1 MAILHWLSAGP
12 RAASV
17 AEISTELD
25 IPKATAY
32 RIINDLKEWDVVEY
46 DAQTRL
52 YALGPR
58 LLEFSAAYSKST
70 SLTEIA
76 RPHLTRLRDKT
87 GETVSLNIL
96 LKHER
101 ICAYE
106 ARSVHGLHWSVP
118 PGARGPLYAG
128 STGKAIL
135 AYMHPEKLVEL
146 QETLEL
152 EPLTPT
158 TPTDWDRILSELEEV
173 RTFGYCSTIGEVTPG
188 VAGLA
193 VPILDENGYSIGAI
207 NLSAPLVRWDD
218 DTLQEYIPLIRDA
231 AVAISNEYRGA

>member
-1 MAILHWLSAGP
+1 MGP

-17 AEISTELD
+17 AELSTELD

-32 RIINDLKEWDVVEY
+32 RIINDLREWDVVEY

-52 YALGPR
+52 YALGPG

-76 RPHLTRLRDKT
+76 RPHLARLRDKT

-101 ICAYE
+101 ICVYE
-106 ARSVHGLHWSVP
+106 ARSIHGLHWSVP
-118 PGARGPLYAG
+118 PGTRGPLYAG
-128 STGKAIL
+128 STSKAIL
-135 AYMHPEKLVEL
+135 AYMHPEKLLEVK
-146 QETLEL
+146 ETLEL
-152 EPLTPT
+152 EPLTPA
-158 TPTDWDRILSELEEV
+158 TPTSWEIILGELEQVRIL
-173 RTFGYCSTIGEVTPG
+173 GYCSTLGEVTPG

-193 VPILDENGYSIGAI
+193 APILDENGYSIGSI

-218 DTLQEYIPLIRDA
+218 ETLQEYAPLVKDA
-231 AVAISNEYRGA
+231 AATISNEHRVA